1 MERKEEDT
9 KHRIVVGRDR
19 KEYRIEVY
27 KDYYLV
33 TQLTGYESWLR
44 RPPPPPHGIKV

>member
-9 KHRIVVGRDR
+9 KHRIVVGRDC

-33 TQLTGYESWLR
+33 TQLSRYESWLR
-44 RPPPPPHGIKV
+44 HPPPPPDSIKV